1 MNENDANELVEFGKR
16 VEEIRNMR
24 GMTLQALADK
34 SGYTSRSSI
43 KKIEKGEVNVPTQ
56 KVKAIADA
64 LGVSPLV
71 LMGREEIPVLEPYYI
86 NEETAAIAQEI
97 YEGKDLR
104 ALFDVV
110 RDISPEDMAAVYS
123 VALALKRKERG
134 ES

>member
-1 MNENDANELVEFGKR
+1 MNEHDMNELVEFGKR
-16 VEEIRNMR
+16 VAEIRNMR

-43 KKIEKGEVNVPTQ
+43 KKIENGEVNVPTQ

-71 LMGREEIPVLEPYYI
+71 LMGREEMPEADSYYLDP
-86 NEETAAIAQEI
+86 ETTEIAQEI
-97 YEGKDLR
+97 YEGKELR

-110 RDISPEDMAAVYS
+110 RDISPEDMKTLYS
-123 VALALKRKERG
+123 VALAMKRAERG
-134 ES
+134 E